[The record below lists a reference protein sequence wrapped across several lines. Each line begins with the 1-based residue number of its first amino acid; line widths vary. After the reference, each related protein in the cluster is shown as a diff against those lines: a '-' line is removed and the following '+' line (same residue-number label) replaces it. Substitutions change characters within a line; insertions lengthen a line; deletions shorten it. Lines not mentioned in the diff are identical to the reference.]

1 MKVSFKSSILIAF
14 LIAAVTNGAFAQT
27 QGTPVQLRL
36 EPVTISGMP
45 PLHSY
50 SWAKWEGK
58 WLIFGGRTN
67 GLHGFQPPF
76 AFPTANQN
84 GMIYVI
90 DPDSNLLWSTSASV
104 LPVAIREQIIS
115 SNQQFTQDNNYLYIT
130 GGYGFASVPN
140 SLITFPYLTRI
151 DVNGLMQS
159 IVQQQSILP
168 YFSQVY
174 DERMAVTGGHMV
186 IVDSLLNLVMGHR
199 FDGRYNPNN
208 GPSFTQ
214 TYTDA
219 IRTFTV
225 EDSVNQVVIR
235 NYSETID
242 TLLYHKRDYN
252 LVPQVLAGG
261 AEVHTAF
268 TGVFQ
273 YGIDLPWTISVDIQ
287 GGTGSLIT
295 NFEQKLNQYHT
306 AYAPLYDSI
315 SGRNTTIFFGGMGF
329 YYPDSLNQIQQDSLV
344 PFVKTISYVQR
355 DATGLTEGYFPI
367 QMPGYEGSSAEFI
380 PAEVALSG
388 NGVIKLHA
396 LDTGDVVIG
405 YIVGGI
411 TSDQPN
417 IFMQATGTSWA
428 SSTVYKVI
436 INTPTASGLS
446 NSDDQLIPTLK
457 LYPNPAQQHLSVE
470 FELTSPEKLNLEIMD
485 QLGKSV
491 IRMDR
496 KWYKTGVNSERINL
510 DVLRSGQYS
519 VAVIKDGKIIRV
531 ASFIKGM

>member
-1 MKVSFKSSILIAF
+1 MKLLRNGLLIVSLLLTA
-14 LIAAVTNGAFAQT
+14 LQQTNAQS
-27 QGTPVQLRL
+27 QGSPFQLRL
-36 EPVTISGMP
+36 EPLTLTGMP
-45 PLHSY
+45 ALHSY

-84 GMIYVI
+84 GLMYVI
-90 DPDSNLLWSTSASV
+90 DPDSNLIWSTAAAV

-115 SNQQFTQDNNYLYIT
+115 SNQQFVQDSNYLYIT

-151 DVNGLMQS
+151 NVGDVIQA
-159 IVQQQSILP
+159 IIQQQSILP

-174 DERMAVTGGHMV
+174 DERMAVTGGHMMQE
-186 IVDSLLNLVMGHR
+186 DSLLRLVMGHR
-199 FDGRYNPNN
+199 FDGRYNPHN

-214 TYTDA
+214 TYTNA
-219 IRTFTV
+219 IRSFTV
-225 EDSVNQVVIR
+225 NDSANQIVVR

-242 TLLYHKRDYN
+242 TALFHKRDYN

-261 AEVHTAF
+261 TEIHTAF

-273 YGIDLPWTISVDIQ
+273 YAVDLPWTFSVDIQ
-287 GGTGSLIT
+287 GGSGALLN

-306 AYAPLYDSI
+306 ANVPLYDSI
-315 SGRNTTIFFGGMGF
+315 SGINTTVFFGGMGF
-329 YYPDSLNQIQQDSLV
+329 YFPDSLNQIQQDSLV

-355 DATGLTEGYFPI
+355 DAGGLTEGYFPF

-380 PAEVALSG
+380 PAEVALTG
-388 NGVIKLHA
+388 NGVIKMND

-411 TSDQPN
+411 TADQPN
-417 IFMQATGTSWA
+417 IFMQATGSSWA
-428 SSTVYKVI
+428 SSNVYKVI
-436 INTPTASGLS
+436 INKPTVSGLS
-446 NSDDQLIPTLK
+446 ASDNQVIPTLK
-457 LYPNPAQQHLSVE
+457 LYPNPAQQQLAVE
-470 FELTSPEKLNLEIMD
+470 FKLNAPEKLRIEITDMLGKTVLRTEQKSYKGGLHTEKINLES
-485 QLGKSV
+485 LS
-491 IRMDR
+491 
-496 KWYKTGVNSERINL
+496 T
-510 DVLRSGQYS
+510 GQYS
-519 VAVIKDGKIIRV
+519 VAVISNGKIIRA
-531 ASFIKGM
+531 ASFLKSL